1 MPEIAITFQVRKLSK
16 TYKENWKRRRFR
28 KLWRSSD
35 KFLGMYKIT
44 YMGKAVCMPK
54 KYYSINVSSLV
65 DLKTLHK
72 QQ

>member
-1 MPEIAITFQVRKLSK
+1 
-16 TYKENWKRRRFR
+16 
-28 KLWRSSD
+28 
-35 KFLGMYKIT
+35 MYKIT

>member
-1 MPEIAITFQVRKLSK
+1 MAITFQAKKLSK
-16 TYKENWKRRRFR
+16 KLTRKNWKRRCSQETL
-28 KLWRSSD
+28 KSSD